1 MNILDL
7 EPAAFAAALDELGL
21 VGEQRDAL
29 IAQYS
34 DPSRGYQRDERPFFT
49 RLGDNI
55 IGFDDGVKTQ
65 GERIGQSVGTFFDAV
80 REDPLGVAG
89 DMVTGLYG
97 DIERGVRGEL
107 SPFETFE
114 LAGILAL
121 PAAGAR
127 FGPTVRGATTVGR
140 RTGDPTP
147 DAAYDPWS
155 NLDFDDGSE
164 PPEDWLDD
172 IVFGRDPDADLAA
185 AQARRIEQ
193 ENLVNAQAA
202 ARADQLLARRDALI
216 AALGGEA
223 SYQNALRGGF
233 DMDPADFDE
242 AGNNLGNFPV
252 LERTIFDPED
262 GPQPDQYTIGR
273 LAAMDPDAVRA
284 LAAQI
289 ENDPTGSVYS
299 PELVDMLADM
309 TPQELEEITGLPI
322 AGAGTGFQQTPF
334 DPNDIFQQTP
344 FDPNDIDYGPDI
356 DQIAAGADDPFAG
369 GTNPWTNVQGAEDLA
384 ANFLP
389 APPPQIDIA
398 PPAAIGTDP
407 FRGLPGTRVLNETA
421 PAVAL
426 PEANPYMPTD
436 RDFQIPQT
444 WMDQGIAGAYSRSG
458 RAADRLGQPQ
468 YTDIESLRRELEKH
482 GAAPGELRYQLDQFE
497 EAMLDGPL
505 SREDIQRFFY
515 RDTGLSID
523 RNLTYA
529 GGHMPS
535 GGRNGTS
542 TVYYHPAGQ
551 NYPPGAKRHYD
562 DAQGLDNASAPGRAT
577 TVNVVPLFHSRAAQ
591 YDLGFPGGGTT
602 HHVAEIQS
610 DFSQY
615 RQGVPRTEDERAAIG
630 ARMQEL
636 LDLQR
641 PKTSEE
647 ISELTRLGHQFNGP
661 LRDDFDEQFDAPYV
675 RRENDWVDAA
685 VRQNLLDAVN
695 SGSDWITFGNGKQAN
710 KHSFMPLEAAKSFYD
725 NRVPKRIED
734 VLRRFANEA
743 GIDAPTLESV
753 PFVDGSDVRGFRI
766 TPEFREAL
774 LRTGLPSYR
783 FGGIVSL
790 MRK

>member
-1 MNILDL
+1 MAPRDRNFLQFVPPNLRPALSEAGRVGYNIL
-7 EPAAFAAALDELGL
+7 
-21 VGEQRDAL
+21 
-29 IAQYS
+29 
-34 DPSRGYQRDERPFFT
+34 
-49 RLGDNI
+49 DNI
-55 IGFDDGVKTQ
+55 IGYDDNYDTL
-65 GERIGQSVGTFFDAV
+65 GELLARSL
-80 REDPLGVAG
+80 REDPLGTLGAMG
-89 DMVTGLYG
+89 GGLY
-97 DIERGVRGEL
+97 EGVRTAVTEPVQTARNVADEFSEAFLRLREPLPEFASREDIAQRTSDL
-107 SPFETFE
+107 S
-114 LAGILAL
+114 ILGAIIPGVR
-121 PAAGAR
+121 PA
-127 FGPTVRGATTVGR
+127 VRTVGAV
-140 RTGDPTP
+140 GQ
-147 DAAYDPWS
+147 
-155 NLDFDDGSE
+155 
-164 PPEDWLDD
+164 
-172 IVFGRDPDADLAA
+172 I
-185 AQARRIEQ
+185 
-193 ENLVNAQAA
+193 A
-202 ARADQLLARRDALI
+202 ARAVTGRRDYDPFDDQDLINELIDNMDTDLIDSVGVDPAPAADPTSPAPRLPRSANLARVDFEDD
-216 AALGGEA
+216 LGFGVMNLPEPQA
-223 SYQNALRGGF
+223 GP
-233 DMDPADFDE
+233 DP
-242 AGNNLGNFPV
+242 G
-252 LERTIFDPED
+252 
-262 GPQPDQYTIGR
+262 
-273 LAAMDPDAVRA
+273 
-284 LAAQI
+284 
-289 ENDPTGSVYS
+289 
-299 PELVDMLADM
+299 
-309 TPQELEEITGLPI
+309 
-322 AGAGTGFQQTPF
+322 
-334 DPNDIFQQTP
+334 FQQTP

-384 ANFLP
+384 ANYLP

-407 FRGLPGTRVLNETA
+407 FRGLPGTRALNETA
-421 PAVAL
+421 PAAAL

-505 SREDIQRFFY
+505 SREDIQRFFSD

-523 RNLTYA
+523 RNLEYA
-529 GGHMPS
+529 GVYMPP

-551 NYPPGAKRHYD
+551 NYPPGAERHYGN
-562 DAQGLDNASAPGRAT
+562 AQGLDNASAPGRAT

-602 HHVAEIQS
+602 HHVVEIQS

-615 RQGVPRTEDERAAIG
+615 RQGVPRTESERPAIK

-636 LDLQR
+636 MNENNGVLQGNNEKLYR
-641 PKTSEE
+641 
-647 ISELTRLGHQFNGP
+647 RLEAQFNGP

-695 SGSDWITFGNGKQAN
+695 SGSDWITFGNGQQA
-710 KHSFMPLEAAKSFYD
+710 HTHISMPLKAAKSFYD

-734 VLRRFANEA
+734 VLRRFASEA

-753 PFVDGSDVRGFRI
+753 PFVDGSDVRGLRI

>member
-1 MNILDL
+1 MAPRDRNFLQFVPPNLRPALSELGRVGYNIL
-7 EPAAFAAALDELGL
+7 
-21 VGEQRDAL
+21 
-29 IAQYS
+29 
-34 DPSRGYQRDERPFFT
+34 
-49 RLGDNI
+49 DNI
-55 IGFDDGVKTQ
+55 IGYDDGYDTL
-65 GERIGQSVGTFFDAV
+65 GELLARSL
-80 REDPLGVAG
+80 REDPLGTLGAMG
-89 DMVTGLYG
+89 GGLYEG
-97 DIERGVRGEL
+97 VKTAVTEPVQTARNVADEFTEAFLRLREPLPEFASREDIAQRTSDLSILGAIIPGLGTAARGVGATGQAIARAAPGRRDYDPFDDQDLINEL
-107 SPFETFE
+107 LDNMDTDLIDSV
-114 LAGILAL
+114 GID
-121 PAAGAR
+121 PAAAVEPA
-127 FGPTVRGATTVGR
+127 PTA
-140 RTGDPTP
+140 DPVPAFAAPP
-147 DAAYDPWS
+147 D
-155 NLDFDDGSE
+155 
-164 PPEDWLDD
+164 
-172 IVFGRDPDADLAA
+172 
-185 AQARRIEQ
+185 
-193 ENLVNAQAA
+193 
-202 ARADQLLARRDALI
+202 
-216 AALGGEA
+216 
-223 SYQNALRGGF
+223 
-233 DMDPADFDE
+233 
-242 AGNNLGNFPV
+242 
-252 LERTIFDPED
+252 
-262 GPQPDQYTIGR
+262 
-273 LAAMDPDAVRA
+273 
-284 LAAQI
+284 
-289 ENDPTGSVYS
+289 
-299 PELVDMLADM
+299 
-309 TPQELEEITGLPI
+309 
-322 AGAGTGFQQTPF
+322 FQQTPF
-334 DPNDIFQQTP
+334 V
-344 FDPNDIDYGPDI
+344 FDPDDVPDPFNTDGPQPTDA
-356 DQIAAGADDPFAG
+356 QIAQFQAEQAALNAGP
-369 GTNPWTNVQGAEDLA
+369 NPWTNVQGAEDLA
-384 ANFLP
+384 ANYLP
-389 APPPQIDIA
+389 APPPQIDLDPTDQAILNALQNA
-398 PPAAIGTDP
+398 PPFTAATDP
-407 FRGLPGTRVLNETA
+407 FRGLPGTRALNETA
-421 PAVAL
+421 PAVAI
-426 PEANPYMPTD
+426 PEANPYMPTNQ
-436 RDFQIPQT
+436 DFQIPQT
-444 WMDQGIAGAYSRSG
+444 WMNQGIAGVYSRSG

-515 RDTGLSID
+515 RDTGLSMD
-523 RNLTYA
+523 RNLEFA
-529 GGHMPS
+529 GVYMPP

-630 ARMQEL
+630 ARTQEL

-725 NRVPKRIED
+725 VRVPRRIGD

>member
-1 MNILDL
+1 MAPRDRNFLQFVPPNLRPALSEAGRVGYNIL
-7 EPAAFAAALDELGL
+7 
-21 VGEQRDAL
+21 
-29 IAQYS
+29 
-34 DPSRGYQRDERPFFT
+34 
-49 RLGDNI
+49 DNI
-55 IGFDDGVKTQ
+55 IGYDDGYDTL
-65 GERIGQSVGTFFDAV
+65 GELLARSL
-80 REDPLGVAG
+80 REDPLGTLGAMG
-89 DMVTGLYG
+89 GGLYEG
-97 DIERGVRGEL
+97 VKTAVTEPVQTARNVADEFSEAFLRLREPLPEFASREDIAQRTSDLSILGAIIPGVR
-107 SPFETFE
+107 
-114 LAGILAL
+114 
-121 PAAGAR
+121 PA
-127 FGPTVRGATTVGR
+127 VRTVGAV
-140 RTGDPTP
+140 GQ
-147 DAAYDPWS
+147 
-155 NLDFDDGSE
+155 
-164 PPEDWLDD
+164 
-172 IVFGRDPDADLAA
+172 I
-185 AQARRIEQ
+185 
-193 ENLVNAQAA
+193 A
-202 ARADQLLARRDALI
+202 ARAVTGRRDYDPFDDQDLI
-216 AALGGEA
+216 NELIDNMDTDLIDSVGV
-223 SYQNALRGGF
+223 
-233 DMDPADFDE
+233 DPA
-242 AGNNLGNFPV
+242 P
-252 LERTIFDPED
+252 
-262 GPQPDQYTIGR
+262 
-273 LAAMDPDAVRA
+273 AA
-284 LAAQI
+284 
-289 ENDPTGSVYS
+289 DPTS
-299 PELVDMLADM
+299 PFAPVPTGEYFEDDLGFGVMNLPE
-309 TPQELEEITGLPI
+309 PQ
-322 AGAGTGFQQTPF
+322 AGP
-334 DPNDIFQQTP
+334 DPGFQQTP

-384 ANFLP
+384 ANYLP

-407 FRGLPGTRVLNETA
+407 FRGLPGTRALNETA
-421 PAVAL
+421 PAAAL

-436 RDFQIPQT
+436 RDFQMPQT

-468 YTDIESLRRELEKH
+468 YTDIESLRRELENH

-505 SREDIQRFFY
+505 SREDIQRFFSD

-523 RNLTYA
+523 RNLEYA
-529 GGHMPS
+529 GVYMPP

-551 NYPPGAKRHYD
+551 NYPPGAERHYGN
-562 DAQGLDNASAPGRAT
+562 AQGLDNASAPGRAT

-602 HHVAEIQS
+602 HHVVEIQS

-615 RQGVPRTEDERAAIG
+615 RQGVPRTESERPAIK

-636 LDLQR
+636 MNENNGVLQGNNEKLYR
-641 PKTSEE
+641 
-647 ISELTRLGHQFNGP
+647 RLEAQFNGP

-695 SGSDWITFGNGKQAN
+695 SGSDWITFGNGQQA
-710 KHSFMPLEAAKSFYD
+710 HTHIFMPLKAAKSFYD

-734 VLRRFANEA
+734 VLRRFASEA

-753 PFVDGSDVRGFRI
+753 PFVDGSDVRGLRI

>member
-1 MNILDL
+1 MAPRDRNFLQFVPPNLRPALSEAGRVGYNIL
-7 EPAAFAAALDELGL
+7 
-21 VGEQRDAL
+21 
-29 IAQYS
+29 
-34 DPSRGYQRDERPFFT
+34 
-49 RLGDNI
+49 DNI
-55 IGFDDGVKTQ
+55 IGYDDNYDTT
-65 GERIGQSVGTFFDAV
+65 GELLARSL
-80 REDPLGVAG
+80 REDPLGTLGAMG
-89 DMVTGLYG
+89 GGLYEG
-97 DIERGVRGEL
+97 VKTAVTEPVQTARNVADEFTEAFLRLREPLPEFASREDIAQRTSDLSILGAIIPGVR
-107 SPFETFE
+107 
-114 LAGILAL
+114 
-121 PAAGAR
+121 PA
-127 FGPTVRGATTVGR
+127 VRTVGAV
-140 RTGDPTP
+140 GQ
-147 DAAYDPWS
+147 
-155 NLDFDDGSE
+155 
-164 PPEDWLDD
+164 
-172 IVFGRDPDADLAA
+172 I
-185 AQARRIEQ
+185 
-193 ENLVNAQAA
+193 A
-202 ARADQLLARRDALI
+202 ARAVPGRRDYDPFDDQDLI
-216 AALGGEA
+216 NELLDNMDTDLIDSVGI
-223 SYQNALRGGF
+223 
-233 DMDPADFDE
+233 DPAAAVEPAPTVDPVPAVDP
-242 AGNNLGNFPV
+242 AGV
-252 LERTIFDPED
+252 
-262 GPQPDQYTIGR
+262 
-273 LAAMDPDAVRA
+273 
-284 LAAQI
+284 
-289 ENDPTGSVYS
+289 
-299 PELVDMLADM
+299 
-309 TPQELEEITGLPI
+309 
-322 AGAGTGFQQTPF
+322 
-334 DPNDIFQQTP
+334 DIFQQTP
-344 FDPNDIDYGPDI
+344 FVFDPDDVPDPFDTDGPQPTDA
-356 DQIAAGADDPFAG
+356 QIAQFQAEQAALNAGP
-369 GTNPWTNVQGAEDLA
+369 NPWTNVQGAEDLA
-384 ANFLP
+384 ANYLP

-407 FRGLPGTRVLNETA
+407 FRGLPGTRALNETA
-421 PAVAL
+421 PAVAI
-426 PEANPYMPTD
+426 PEANPYMPTNQ
-436 RDFQIPQT
+436 DFQIPQT
-444 WMDQGIAGAYSRSG
+444 WMNQGIAGVYSRSG

-505 SREDIQRFFY
+505 SREDIQRFFSD

-523 RNLTYA
+523 RNLEYA
-529 GGHMPS
+529 GGWMPP

-542 TVYYHPAGQ
+542 AVYYHPAGQ

-562 DAQGLDNASAPGRAT
+562 DAQELDNASAPGRAT

-647 ISELTRLGHQFNGP
+647 SSELTRLGHQFNGP

-766 TPEFREAL
+766 TPEFREAM
-774 LRTGLPSYR
+774 LRNGLPSYR

>member
-1 MNILDL
+1 LR
-7 EPAAFAAALDELGL
+7 EPLPEFASRED
-21 VGEQRDAL
+21 
-29 IAQYS
+29 IAQRTS
-34 DPSRGYQRDERPFFT
+34 DLSILGAIIPGVRP
-49 RLGDNI
+49 
-55 IGFDDGVKTQ
+55 
-65 GERIGQSVGTFFDAV
+65 AV
-80 REDPLGVAG
+80 R
-89 DMVTGLYG
+89 
-97 DIERGVRGEL
+97 
-107 SPFETFE
+107 
-114 LAGILAL
+114 
-121 PAAGAR
+121 
-127 FGPTVRGATTVGR
+127 TVGAV
-140 RTGDPTP
+140 GQ
-147 DAAYDPWS
+147 
-155 NLDFDDGSE
+155 
-164 PPEDWLDD
+164 
-172 IVFGRDPDADLAA
+172 I
-185 AQARRIEQ
+185 
-193 ENLVNAQAA
+193 A
-202 ARADQLLARRDALI
+202 ARAVTGRRDYDPFDDQDLI
-216 AALGGEA
+216 NELIDNMDTDLIDSVGVDPAPAADPASPFAPVPTVDPVEGRRAAFVAALGGEA
-223 SYQNALRGGF
+223 SYQDALRGFF
-233 DMDPADFDE
+233 DMDPADYDE
-242 AGNNLGNFPV
+242 AANNLSNFTV
-252 LERTIFDPED
+252 LERTVFDPED

-334 DPNDIFQQTP
+334 DPNDI
-344 FDPNDIDYGPDI
+344 DYGPDI

-384 ANFLP
+384 ANFVP

-398 PPAAIGTDP
+398 PNEQAILNALQNAPPLTAGTDP

-505 SREDIQRFFY
+505 SREDIQRFFSDY
-515 RDTGLSID
+515 DTGLMVD
-523 RNLTYA
+523 RTLEYA
-529 GGHMPS
+529 GGYMPS
-535 GGRNGTS
+535 GGRNATS

-551 NYPPGAKRHYD
+551 NYPPGAKRHFNDVGNAID
-562 DAQGLDNASAPGRAT
+562 DNT
-577 TVNVVPLFHSRAAQ
+577 MVPLFHSRAAQ
-591 YDLGFPGGGTT
+591 YELGFPGGGTA

-610 DFSQY
+610 DFAQY
-615 RQGVPRTEDERAAIG
+615 RQTLPTTPEQKFEMSSRIGELMGRLNAREALTPAERRELDRLQAAS
-630 ARMQEL
+630 RS
-636 LDLQR
+636 DR
-641 PKTSEE
+641 
-647 ISELTRLGHQFNGP
+647 
-661 LRDDFDEQFDAPYV
+661 LRDEFDEDFDAPYV
-675 RRENDWVDAA
+675 RRENDWVDAS

-695 SGSDWITFGNGKQAN
+695 SGSDWITFSNGAQAN
-710 KHSFMPLEAAKSFYD
+710 AYIGMPEEAAKSFYD
-725 NRVPKRIED
+725 NRVPKRVED
-734 VLRRFANEA
+734 VLRRFANQA
-743 GIDAPTLESV
+743 GIEAPSLESV